1 MPIISAHE
9 DQHHICQH
17 IYIYIY
23 VYVFDLHGPRH
34 IQKTRPKLIAIE
46 PKLIAIPSEGMSMY
60 YVNGVELL
68 IRF

>member
-17 IYIYIY
+17 IYIY

-46 PKLIAIPSEGMSMY
+46 PKLIAIP
-60 YVNGVELL
+60 LL
-68 IRF
+68 LLLLLLLQL